1 MAAVRQLPD
10 LRVVGENVRIGP
22 TVLLCLFICL
32 FILWGNIFVGELLGS
47 EIVSNPGKYGR
58 YYHMRFEL
66 KAHLI
71 DFDHSDRALRSGGQF
86 EIRIKREQFPVAAP
100 HCKGPLILRMPW
112 TPSTIGGAQ
121 EKIAKKQALLKRIL
135 ALQGD
140 AASSLWIVIELN
152 PYIKVVKQKP
162 LTLQLM
168 QCNIFFRDY
177 NGEYVDDTNPRA
189 GKSP

>member
-1 MAAVRQLPD
+1 MAAVRQHPHIRFIGET
-10 LRVVGENVRIGP
+10 LRTGP
-22 TVLLCLFICL
+22 TALIGFFV
-32 FILWGNIFVGELLGS
+32 LWGSIFVGGAFGA

-66 KAHLI
+66 KEQVI
-71 DFDHSDRALRSGGQF
+71 DFDHSDRASRSGGQF
-86 EIRIKREQFPVAAP
+86 EIRIKREQFPLAAP
-100 HCKGPLILRMPW
+100 HCKAPLILRMPW
-112 TPSTIGGAQ
+112 TPSTIAGAK

-152 PYIKVVKQKP
+152 PYVKVVRQKP
-162 LTLQLM
+162 LTLQLT

-177 NGEYVDDTNPRA
+177 NGEYVDDTNSKD